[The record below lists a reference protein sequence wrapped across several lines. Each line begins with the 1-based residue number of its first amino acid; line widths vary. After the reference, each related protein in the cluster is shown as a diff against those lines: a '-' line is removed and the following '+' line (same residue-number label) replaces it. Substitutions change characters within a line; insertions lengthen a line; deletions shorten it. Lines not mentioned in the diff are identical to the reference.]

1 MSAQVT
7 NIILDLLIIG
17 SATLAVLVSLIMI
30 LIMLIH
36 KSTIKRDRTA
46 HLLCINMYASLLIGC
61 GMILIIYCYTLY
73 GHIYINIS
81 FDGPWCYAQAYL
93 LYVSGCGFFY
103 SYLLQ
108 AIYRLCRIVHY
119 TKPSL
124 QSFRLYVY
132 GIIIQWILSFLQ
144 VIPVLLLRTFEY
156 LSQDYHCQI
165 AIYNV
170 RGLIMGLSMVHMI
183 PISLTTICCIYT
195 MMYIR
200 RRSVIRKS
208 IRQQANDRRDFL
220 VLKRIFILLS
230 ILIAS
235 GMPTLGISLFF
246 QISGYLPLWS
256 TQFQW
261 LTATFSIFTVSV
273 ILIFVSPN
281 IPKFWKRQ

>member
-1 MSAQVT
+1 
-7 NIILDLLIIG
+7 I
-17 SATLAVLVSLIMI
+17 
-30 LIMLIH
+30 
-36 KSTIKRDRTA
+36 R
-46 HLLCINMYASLLIGC
+46 
-61 GMILIIYCYTLY
+61 
-73 GHIYINIS
+73 
-81 FDGPWCYAQAYL
+81 
-93 LYVSGCGFFY
+93 
-103 SYLLQ
+103 
-108 AIYRLCRIVHY
+108 
-119 TKPSL
+119 
-124 QSFRLYVY
+124 
-132 GIIIQWILSFLQ
+132 
-144 VIPVLLLRTFEY
+144 
-156 LSQDYHCQI
+156 
-165 AIYNV
+165 NV

-183 PISLTTICCIYT
+183 PITLTTICCIYT
-195 MMYIR
+195 MAYIR

-261 LTATFSIFTVSV
+261 LTATFSIFAVSV